1 MNDLRVSDRD
11 REAVMARLGAAA
23 GEGRLTFAEFDHRSG
38 QAYAAKTYRE
48 LEALVADLPST
59 ERDLPSAERDHR
71 SPVIDYTGLA
81 LALLALAGGVVW
93 MPLFPHLEFA
103 ALTGAVGVVFGL
115 FDACKR
121 SRSLPCS
128 GSLGTCRRLSWRCT
142 ASRLDRLLRADVRKG
157 LDLVMRRLPRALTKW
172 LARRSRHP
180 SRQSRA
186 SHGPVTV
193 ASSGHE
199 RARDAFQRAGSRRRF
214 GHHDRLSTLL

>member
-115 FDACKR
+115 F
-121 SRSLPCS
+121 
-128 GSLGTCRRLSWRCT
+128 G
-142 ASRLDRLLRADVRKG
+142 
-157 LDLVMRRLPRALTKW
+157 M
-172 LARRSRHP
+172 
-180 SRQSRA
+180 RA
-186 SHGPVTV
+186 SAHALCRAV
-193 ASSGHE
+193 AVLGLVGGSVGV
-199 RARDAFQRAGSRRRF
+199 ALQVAWIAFYALMYAKDSI
-214 GHHDRLSTLL
+214 L